1 MRLGLEKTFKKE
13 VEMPRSK
20 KLDEV
25 EKKKEQIRQLRK
37 GPDLEKF
44 LEGKKRKYTS
54 YAEGARI
61 FSMSYYTF
69 ISLAKAAGANMRIKK
84 NVVVDLEA
92 IEEYLEKQCFVEGEE
107 TDV

>member
-1 MRLGLEKTFKKE
+1 MRLGLEKIFKKE

-44 LEGKKRKYTS
+44 LEGKKRKHLS
-54 YAEGARI
+54 Q
-61 FSMSYYTF
+61 
-69 ISLAKAAGANMRIKK
+69 
-84 NVVVDLEA
+84 EA
-92 IEEYLEKQCFVEGEE
+92 YN
-107 TDV
+107 